1 MFVQEYAF
9 IFYFYCHDRSFSQ
22 AKAALVEALQE
33 DSEDEAIPEG
43 MEEGSEEDEG
53 DDDGSESGDDKDSE
67 KKNTKEP
74 KALST
79 QQFPNRPITKEVRMG
94 WFITI
99 SST

>member
-1 MFVQEYAF
+1 M
-9 IFYFYCHDRSFSQ
+9 
-22 AKAALVEALQE
+22 EALQE

-43 MEEGSEEDEG
+43 MEEGSEDDDGDED

-79 QQFPNRPITKEVRMG
+79 QQFPNRPITKEVSMCC
-94 WFITI
+94 FITI
-99 SST
+99 SSILCNHIVHETLLHVRA